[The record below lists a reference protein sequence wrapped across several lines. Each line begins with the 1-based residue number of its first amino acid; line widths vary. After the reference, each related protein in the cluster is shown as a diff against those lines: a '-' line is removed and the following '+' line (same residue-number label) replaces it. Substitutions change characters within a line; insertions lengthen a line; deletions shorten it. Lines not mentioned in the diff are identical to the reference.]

1 MKTKPS
7 KQYLEDCFNSS
18 DGHGNFINWEY
29 LEQLEQLE
37 HLEEDKPIRIKTTS
51 ARLFYK
57 GGWVNCQTDHLET
70 NPYDLFSCDYR

>member
-1 MKTKPS
+1 MNNYTEYYN
-7 KQYLEDCFNSS
+7 QLIS
-18 DGHGNFINWEY
+18 DLQDLNKE
-29 LEQLEQLE
+29 EV
-37 HLEEDKPIRIKTTS
+37 EDKPIRIKTTS

>member
-37 HLEEDKPIRIKTTS
+37 EEKPIKIKTTS
-51 ARLFYK
+51 ARIYYK
-57 GGWVNCQTDHLET
+57 GQWVNCETDNIEYD
-70 NPYDLFSCDYR
+70 PYTVFSCQYK